1 MIASWKVTNSTFRTG
16 FTASEIRDATMRLM
30 FFSPAISTILCVMMP
45 SKTTVST
52 PLTCCSFSANWLTG
66 KRSINSNL
74 SFSKTA
80 SSVPSNAFAALLT
93 GSGTSTLMCCGGS
106 GFLEGGLPEA
116 SAYWNFIFYGFSDFF
131 AVAFLDFFASWS
143 TTDKLD
149 ICYLL

>member
-1 MIASWKVTNSTFRTG
+1 
-16 FTASEIRDATMRLM
+16 MRLM

-52 PLTCCSFSANWLTG
+52 PVTCWSFSANWLTG

-80 SSVPSNAFAALLT
+80 SSVPSNAFAAWPM
-93 GSGTSTLMCCGGS
+93 GSGTSTLMWCGS
-106 GFLEGGLPEA
+106 GFLAGGLA
-116 SAYWNFIFYGFSDFF
+116 YGFGYWNFIFYGFSDFF

-143 TTDKLD
+143 TTNKLD
-149 ICYLL
+149 ICNLL